1 MNSSD
6 VIPLH
11 MQQEFHAHPIGMR
24 LVSGVFVL
32 LATFF
37 LMLCVAAGLG
47 ICVIFAIVLRRRYQE
62 DKVRL
67 QD

>member
-1 MNSSD
+1 
-6 VIPLH
+6 
-11 MQQEFHAHPIGMR
+11 MQQDFHAHPIGMR
-24 LVSGVFVL
+24 LVSGMFVL

-47 ICVIFAIVLRRRYQE
+47 ICVILAVVLRKRYRE